1 MRFLAWI
8 TTLAA
13 GLTFLPA
20 AQAASLRVSPV
31 LLDLKAPQA
40 ASSINIW
47 NDAQQPINVQVRVFR
62 WSQKDGA
69 DVYTPATDV
78 VASPPITK
86 LKPGGE
92 NIVRIV
98 RTTKQAIQ
106 SEESYRLIVDELPDP
121 GRRQGGTVTLI
132 LRHSIPVFFSKPDAA
147 GAAPQWKVLP
157 KPGGFQVTV
166 TNSGARR
173 LKISNLSL
181 ASGKTALAKRDG
193 LVGYALGKSTASWF
207 VPATSTGRLSGQSV
221 TISADSEAGRFDATA
236 SVNGG

>member
-13 GLTFLPA
+13 CLAFLPA
-20 AQAASLRVSPV
+20 AEAASLRVSPV
-31 LLDLKAPQA
+31 LLDMKAPQA
-40 ASSINIW
+40 ATSISIW

-78 VASPPITK
+78 VASPPITT
-86 LKPGGE
+86 LKAGGE

-106 SEESYRLIVDELPDP
+106 AEESYRLIVDELPDP
-121 GRRQGGTVTLI
+121 ARRQGGTVTLV
-132 LRHSIPVFFSKPDAA
+132 LRHSIPVFFSKAEPATA
-147 GAAPQWKVLP
+147 TPQWSVQQ

-166 TNSGARR
+166 TNSGAKRF
-173 LKISNLSL
+173 KVSNLSL

-193 LVGYALGKSTASWF
+193 LLGYALGKSTVSWF
-207 VPATSTGRLSGQSV
+207 VPGNRLSGRSV
-221 TISADSEAGRFDATA
+221 TISADSEAGRIDATA

>member
-1 MRFLAWI
+1 MRLLAWI

-13 GLTFLPA
+13 GLAFLPSA
-20 AQAASLRVSPV
+20 EAASLRVSPV
-31 LLDLKAPQA
+31 LLDMKAPQA
-40 ASSINIW
+40 ASSITVW
-47 NDAQQPINVQVRVFR
+47 NDAKEPINVQVRVFR

-78 VASPPITK
+78 VASPPITT

-98 RTTKQAIQ
+98 RTSKQAIQ
-106 SEESYRLIVDELPDP
+106 AEESYRLIVDELPDP
-121 GRRQGGTVTLI
+121 ARRQTGTITLV
-132 LRHSIPVFFSKPDAA
+132 LRHSIPVFFSKPEPAA
-147 GAAPQWKVLP
+147 ATPQWTVQQ

-166 TNSGARR
+166 TNSGTKR

-181 ASGKTALAKRDG
+181 AGGKTALAKRDG

-207 VPATSTGRLSGQSV
+207 VPATPGSRLSGRSL

>member
-1 MRFLAWI
+1 MRLLAWI

-13 GLTFLPA
+13 SLAVLPPA
-20 AQAASLRVSPV
+20 EAASLRVSPV
-31 LLDLKAPQA
+31 LLDMKAPQA
-40 ASSINIW
+40 ASSISVW
-47 NDAQQPINVQVRVFR
+47 NDAKEPINVQVRVFR

-78 VASPPITK
+78 VASPPITT

-121 GRRQGGTVTLI
+121 ARRQTGTITLV
-132 LRHSIPVFFSKPDAA
+132 LRHSIPVFFSRPEPAA
-147 GAAPQWKVLP
+147 ATPEWKVQQ

-166 TNSGARR
+166 TNSGAKR

-181 ASGKTALAKRDG
+181 AGGKTPLAKRDG

-207 VPATSTGRLSGQSV
+207 VPATPGGRLAGRSV

-236 SVNGG
+236 SVSGG